1 MSAFCGSSGNF
12 FMKILLSWLEEFVP
26 LERGPRQVA
35 QDLTMLG
42 LAVDTVTTE
51 GDETIFELDITTN
64 RPDCLSHY
72 GVARE
77 LAALYGKPL
86 VPLIAAQNYPTE
98 SAAPPPRR
106 KDSVVEIKD
115 TDLCRRYSARLIR
128 CVNVGPSP
136 DWLRRRLEL
145 SGVRSINNV
154 ADATNYI
161 LMAYGHPMHAFDLDR
176 LDGGRIIVRRAKA
189 GEMLKTLDG
198 VERHFTSEDLVIA
211 DAKRPVALAGIMGG
225 EASEISAAT
234 RNVLLES
241 AWFEPVA
248 VRRTSKRQAMHTEAS
263 HRFERGADIG
273 ATLAAAD
280 RCIELIR
287 ELAGGTVD
295 AQAIDARARLVA
307 PKSVFLRR
315 AEIARHLGLEPPYE
329 EVEKILASLGFSP
342 QPRGRTAWK
351 CTVPSHRV
359 DVAREIDLIE
369 EVARHYGYDRFPSR
383 LPGMAEGRPARKA
396 PHAVE
401 ESRLR
406 ELCLALGYD
415 ETISMAML
423 GAVVSRSAAWGNE
436 PPVELSN
443 PLSEEVAVL
452 RTSLVP
458 GLLSALE
465 WNLNR
470 GARNVRLFELGSVY
484 GRDTD
489 GFREPARLALA
500 ATGDSVEAALG
511 SPAKNFDFL
520 DLKGDVEQLAGI
532 FETGLTESLIVDPD
546 ELPDYYRRGYR
557 ARIRLGDKTVAQFGE
572 LDARVARGWKFRG
585 SVFVAELFLDALDEK
600 GIRVPRLRKISKFPA
615 VERDFSVLL
624 GEERRFEEVRRAIE
638 SLGIPEIVSVAPV
651 EIFRGAAGSAQGS
664 NVPSGKYS
672 LLIRVTLQSQDAT
685 LGEALLG
692 DFSARIINSLE
703 EQLGAQIRM

>member
-1 MSAFCGSSGNF
+1 
-12 FMKILLSWLEEFVP
+12 MKILLSWLEEFVP
-26 LERGPRQVA
+26 LEHGPRQVA

-51 GDETIFELDITTN
+51 GNETVFELDITTN

-72 GVARE
+72 GLARE

-86 VPLIAAQNYPTE
+86 VPLSASQNPPPE
-98 SAAPPPRR
+98 SATPKAGR

-115 TDLCRRYSARLIR
+115 TDVCRRYSARLIR
-128 CVNVGPSP
+128 GVNVGPSP

-145 SGVRSINNV
+145 TGVRSINNV

-176 LDGGRIIVRRAKA
+176 LEGGKIIVRRASS
-189 GEMLKTLDG
+189 GESLKTLDG
-198 VERHFTSEDLVIA
+198 VERRLTSEDLVIA

-225 EASEISAAT
+225 EASEISSAT

-248 VRRTSKRQAMHTEAS
+248 VRRTSKRQGMHTEAS

-273 ATLAAAD
+273 ATLAAAG
-280 RCIELIR
+280 RCIELIC
-287 ELAGGTVD
+287 ELSGGTIDPRAID
-295 AQAIDARARLVA
+295 AQARPAA
-307 PKSVFLRR
+307 PKSIALRR
-315 AEIARHLGLEPPYE
+315 AEIARHLGLEPPHE
-329 EVEKILASLGFSP
+329 DVERILSSLGFSP
-342 QPRGRTAWK
+342 QPKGRAGWK
-351 CTVPSHRV
+351 CAVPSHRV

-369 EVARHYGYDRFPSR
+369 EIARHYGYDRFPSR

-396 PHAVE
+396 PHAAE
-401 ESRLR
+401 DTRLR

-415 ETISMAML
+415 ETISMAM
-423 GAVVSRSAAWGNE
+423 VSRSAAWGDAS
-436 PPVELSN
+436 PVELSN
-443 PLSEEVAVL
+443 PLSEEAAVL

-458 GLLSALE
+458 GLLAALE

-470 GARNVRLFELGSVY
+470 GAQNVRLFEMGSVY
-484 GRDTD
+484 GRDTN

-511 SPAKNFDFL
+511 RSAKSFDFL

-532 FETGLTESLIVDPD
+532 FEIGLPDSLTFDSG
-546 ELPDYYRRGYR
+546 ELPEYYRPGYR
-557 ARIRLGDKTVAQFGE
+557 ARIRLGEKTVARIGE
-572 LDARVARGWKFRG
+572 LDTREARGWKFRG
-585 SVFVAELFLDALDEK
+585 PVFIAELFLDALYEK
-600 GIRVPRLRKISKFPA
+600 GIRSPRVQKISKFPA

-624 GEERRFEEVRRAIE
+624 GEDRRFGEVRKAIE

-664 NVPSGKYS
+664 NIPPGRYS
-672 LLIRVTLQSQDAT
+672 LLVRVTLQSQDAT
-685 LGEALLG
+685 FSEASLG
-692 DFSARIINSLE
+692 DFSARIIKSLE
-703 EQLGAQIRM
+703 EMLGAQIRT